1 MPDERR
7 LGAGW
12 RLEGPT
18 AHLEAGTGTFFLY
31 LMDLGFHYRD
41 IQLNLDFSGSM
52 SAPLEINGRSFPGDV
67 TKRSERWRYS
77 VHVP

>member
-1 MPDERR
+1 
-7 LGAGW
+7 
-12 RLEGPT
+12 
-18 AHLEAGTGTFFLY
+18 
-31 LMDLGFHYRD
+31 MDLGFHYRD